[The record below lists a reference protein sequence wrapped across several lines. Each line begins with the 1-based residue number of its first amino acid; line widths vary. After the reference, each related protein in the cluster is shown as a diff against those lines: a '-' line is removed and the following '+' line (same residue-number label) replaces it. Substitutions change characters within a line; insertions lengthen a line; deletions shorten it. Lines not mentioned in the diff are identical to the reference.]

1 MATQN
6 KFLQFVHA
14 CMEGQC
20 AKTVV
25 LNHDPPSSR
34 TFHVVGKIW
43 CGVMGRSVR
52 NGEERGAGNEEGDR
66 GNNGEI
72 SVTSVTSR
80 GEDRRTGVNCH
91 C

>member
-1 MATQN
+1 
-6 KFLQFVHA
+6 
-14 CMEGQC
+14 MEGQC
-20 AKTVV
+20 AKTAV

-52 NGEERGAGNEEGDR
+52 NGEKRGAGNEEGDQ

-72 SVTSVTSR
+72 SVTSVTSC